1 MLSARLERQRPTP
14 PCLQSR
20 MNHRCET
27 RIVIRRN
34 VGNRARLLGLGI
46 QIRIGAAHKPEHGWN
61 VPARSEG
68 PKVLAR
74 GCWLRLLNTLSRE
87 VTSKCICDTLCG
99 IWIILHKRV
108 TVEWSDLRFFRRS

>member
-1 MLSARLERQRPTP
+1 MFRSDQTPPEAYSRPGDHQLQSGSCCQPGLRGDNQRLN

-20 MNHRCET
+20 MNHRCEA
-27 RIVIRRN
+27 RVVIRRN

-46 QIRIGAAHKPEHGWN
+46 QVRVGAADKPEYGGN

-74 GCWLRLLNTLSRE
+74 GCWLRLLNTVSRE
-87 VTSKCICDTLCG
+87 ITSKC
-99 IWIILHKRV
+99 
-108 TVEWSDLRFFRRS
+108 